1 MFLQTILMSIKE
13 IRRNLMRSIL
23 TILGIVIGVASV
35 IIMVTLGSG
44 ATEKVTSY
52 LGDLGTNLL
61 MVRPSQAAF
70 RSGARFDSIMFRYAD
85 STAIEQEIDG
95 ISAVAPQSSRSV
107 QVIYGNENQP
117 IQINGSTNGYI
128 TAMNWVI
135 SLGRSFTEGESHSG
149 KAVCIL
155 GATSRD
161 QLFGAQN
168 PVGESIRLQNTSF
181 RVIGV
186 FEKKGSLAFGV
197 GDQDDFILVP
207 IKAFQRR
214 ITGNDF
220 VSTIMVSARDS
231 ASTEKVKSDIENLMR
246 QRRKVKL
253 DKEDDFEVTDMK
265 DALSMVTKVTGT
277 LTLVLSAIA
286 AISLLVGGIGIMN
299 IMLVS
304 VTERTR
310 EIGIRLA
317 IGALERNV
325 LTQFLLEA
333 IVLSSF
339 GGLLGMIFGLGA
351 TAIVSNIIDL
361 PFVFS
366 PGTILIAFVFSA
378 GVGVIFGFFPA
389 RKAARLDPIEALR
402 HE

>member
-1 MFLQTILMSIKE
+1 MFWQTILMSIRE

-70 RSGARFDSIMFRYAD
+70 RSGARFESIMFKYAD
-85 STAIEQEIDG
+85 CTAIEREIDG
-95 ISAVAPQSSRSV
+95 ISSVAPNVSRSV
-107 QVIYGNENQP
+107 QVIYGNQNRP
-117 IQINGSTNGYI
+117 TSITGSTNGYI
-128 TAMNWVI
+128 TGQNWVI

-149 KAVCIL
+149 KTVL
-155 GATSRD
+155 GATVRD
-161 QLFGAQN
+161 ELFGAQN
-168 PVGESIRLQNTSF
+168 PVGEAIRLQNASF

-186 FEKKGSLAFGV
+186 FEKKGSLAFGI
-197 GDQDDFILVP
+197 GDQDDFILIP
-207 IKAFQRR
+207 LKAFQRR
-214 ITGNDF
+214 IAGNDF
-220 VSTIMVSARDS
+220 VSGIIVSARND
-231 ASTEKVKSDIENLMR
+231 ASTEKVKGDIENLMR
-246 QRRKVKL
+246 QRRKIKI
-253 DKEDDFEVTDMK
+253 DEEDDFEVTDMK
-265 DALSMVTKVTGT
+265 DAVSMVTRVTGT

-325 LTQFLLEA
+325 LTQFLVEA

-339 GGLLGMIFGLGA
+339 GGLLGMILGLSI
-351 TAIVSNIIDL
+351 TALVSHFIEI

-366 PGTILIAFVFSA
+366 SGIVLIAFMFSA
-378 GVGVIFGFFPA
+378 GVGIIFGFFPA
-389 RKAARLDPIEALR
+389 RKAARLDPIDALR

>member
-1 MFLQTILMSIKE
+1 MFWQTILMSIRE

-70 RSGARFDSIMFRYAD
+70 RSGARFESIMFKYAD
-85 STAIEQEIDG
+85 CTAIEREIDG
-95 ISAVAPQSSRSV
+95 ISSVAPNVSRSV
-107 QVIYGNENQP
+107 QVIYGNQNRP
-117 IQINGSTNGYI
+117 TSITGSTNGYI
-128 TAMNWVI
+128 TGQNWVI

-149 KAVCIL
+149 KTVCIL
-155 GATSRD
+155 GATVRD
-161 QLFGAQN
+161 ELFGAQN
-168 PVGESIRLQNTSF
+168 PVGESIRLQNASF

-186 FEKKGSLAFGV
+186 FEKKGSLAFGI
-197 GDQDDFILVP
+197 GDQDDFILIP
-207 IKAFQRR
+207 LKAFQRR
-214 ITGNDF
+214 IAGNDF
-220 VSTIMVSARDS
+220 VSGIIVSARND
-231 ASTEKVKSDIENLMR
+231 ASTEKVKGDIENLMR
-246 QRRKVKL
+246 QRRKIKI
-253 DKEDDFEVTDMK
+253 DEEDDFEVTDMK
-265 DALSMVTKVTGT
+265 DAVSMVTRVTGT

-325 LTQFLLEA
+325 LTQFLVEA

-339 GGLLGMIFGLGA
+339 GGLLGMILGLSI
-351 TAIVSNIIDL
+351 TALVSHFIEI

-366 PGTILIAFVFSA
+366 SGIVLIAFMFSA
-378 GVGVIFGFFPA
+378 GVGIIFGFFPA
-389 RKAARLDPIEALR
+389 RKAARLDPIDALR

>member
-1 MFLQTILMSIKE
+1 MFWQTILMAVKE

-44 ATEKVTSY
+44 ATEELTSF
-52 LGDLGTNLL
+52 LGGLGTNLL
-61 MVRPSQAAF
+61 QLNPSQAAY
-70 RSGARFDSIMFRYAD
+70 RSGARIESIVFDYAD
-85 STAIEQEIDG
+85 VTAIEREIDG
-95 ISAVAPQSSRSV
+95 ISAVAPVSDSRV
-107 QVIYGNENQP
+107 QVIYGNENRP
-117 IQINGSTNGYI
+117 ASIIGSTNDYLI
-128 TAMNWVI
+128 ARNWEVA
-135 SLGRSFTEGESHSG
+135 LGRSFTDGENHSG
-149 KAVCIL
+149 KNVCVL
-155 GATSRD
+155 GQTVRNE
-161 QLFGAQN
+161 LFGAQN
-168 PVGESIRLQNTSF
+168 PVGESIRLKNISF

-186 FEKKGSLAFGV
+186 LEKKGSMVFGM
-197 GDQDDFILVP
+197 GDQDDFILIP
-207 IKAFQRR
+207 LRAFQRR
-214 ITGNDF
+214 IAGNNF
-220 VSTIMVSARDS
+220 VSTIIISAKNS
-231 ASTEKVKSDIENLMR
+231 VSTEKVKNDIENLMR
-246 QRRKVKL
+246 QRRKL
-253 DKEDDFEVTDMK
+253 EIDEEDDFEVTDMK
-265 DALSMVTKVTGT
+265 DAVSEITVITGM
-277 LTLVLSAIA
+277 LTMVLSAIA

-339 GGLLGMIFGLGA
+339 GGLLGIILGLSV
-351 TAIVSNIIDL
+351 TALLVQYINI

-366 PGTILIAFVFSA
+366 LGIVFIAFMFSA
-378 GVGVIFGFFPA
+378 GVGIVFGFFPA
-389 RKAARLDPIEALR
+389 RKAARLDPIDALR

>member
-1 MFLQTILMSIKE
+1 MFWQTILMSIKE

-44 ATEKVTSY
+44 ATQKVTSY

-61 MVRPSQAAF
+61 VVRPSQAAF
-70 RSGARFDSIMFRYAD
+70 RSGARFESIMFRYAD
-85 STAIEQEIDG
+85 STAIEREIEG

-107 QVIYGNENQP
+107 QVIYGSENRP

-135 SLGRSFTEGESHSG
+135 SLGRSFTDGESHSG

-155 GATSRD
+155 GATARD
-161 QLFGAQN
+161 ELFGAQN

-207 IKAFQRR
+207 LKAFQRR
-214 ITGNDF
+214 IAGNNF
-220 VSTIMVSARDS
+220 VSNIMVSARDS

-246 QRRKVKL
+246 QRRKIKF
-253 DKEDDFEVTDMK
+253 DEEDDFEVTDMK
-265 DALSMVTKVTGT
+265 DAVSMVTRVTGT

-339 GGLLGMIFGLGA
+339 GGLLGMIFGLGF
-351 TAIVSNIIDL
+351 TAVISKVIGL

>member
-1 MFLQTILMSIKE
+1 
-13 IRRNLMRSIL
+13 MRSIL

-61 MVRPSQAAF
+61 TVRPSQAAF
-70 RSGARFDSIMFRYAD
+70 RSGARFESIMFKYAD
-85 STAIEQEIDG
+85 SVAIEKEIDG
-95 ISAVAPQSSRSV
+95 IAAVSPRAGRSV
-107 QVIYGNENQP
+107 QVIYGNENRP
-117 IQINGSTNGYI
+117 IQIDGSTNGYI
-128 TAMNWVI
+128 TAENRKI
-135 SLGRSFTEGESHSG
+135 ALGRSFTEGESRSG
-149 KAVCIL
+149 KTVCIL
-155 GATSRD
+155 GATARD
-161 QLFGAQN
+161 DLFGAQN
-168 PVGESIRLQNTSF
+168 PVGKTIRLQNVSF

-186 FEKKGSLAFGV
+186 FEEKGSLAFGI
-197 GDQDDFILVP
+197 GDQDNFILVP
-207 IKAFQRR
+207 LKAFQRR
-214 ITGNDF
+214 IAGNTF
-220 VSTIMVSARDS
+220 ISNIVVSARNDT
-231 ASTEKVKSDIENLMR
+231 STEKVKADIENLMR

-253 DKEDDFEVTDMK
+253 GEEDNFEVTDMK
-265 DALSMVTKVTGT
+265 DALSMITRITGT

-339 GGLLGMIFGLGA
+339 GGILGMIFGLGI
-351 TAIVSNIIDL
+351 TAVVSNLIDL

-366 PGTILIAFVFSA
+366 PGVILIAFLFSA

-389 RKAARLDPIEALR
+389 RKAARLDPIDALR